1 MGDAKGLKVTL
12 WGTRGSYGVS
22 GAGFVRHGG
31 ATTCVEVEAHGAPPV
46 IVDGGTGVAALG
58 RSKAAAL
65 REAIVYQTH
74 MHWDHVQG
82 YPFFAPLFDPLSSL
96 TFRAVPRDGRSLGDV
111 LDEQM
116 TQPTF
121 PIGLNQLPARL
132 RFEDLDL
139 KGEER
144 HGALEVGWTELC
156 HPSGST
162 GYRFEAHGASLVF
175 TGDVEVRQGCM
186 ERLIDFSRG
195 ADVLVMD
202 AQYFPEE
209 YGPRVGFG
217 HSTPLDAV
225 EVALRAGVG
234 RLIMTHHDPTHD
246 DERLDAK
253 LALAREA
260 ARGEGLVVDN
270 GRDGMVIELG
280 ARARMELDVALES
293 ARI

>member
-1 MGDAKGLKVTL
+1 MGEAKGLKVTL

-31 ATTCVEVEAHGAPPV
+31 ATTCLSVEADGAPPV

-58 RSKAAAL
+58 RTCGGAFSD
-65 REAIVYQTH
+65 AIVYQTH

-82 YPFFAPLFDPLSSL
+82 YPFFAPLFNPHATLD
-96 TFRAVPRDGRSLGDV
+96 FRAVRRDGRSLHDV

-121 PIGLNQLPARL
+121 PIGLHQLPAQL
-132 RFEDLDL
+132 DFTDLDL
-139 KGEER
+139 EGLQ
-144 HGALEVGWTELC
+144 HDGALETSWLELC

-175 TGDVEVRQGCM
+175 TGDVEVRQGCAD
-186 ERLIDFSRG
+186 RLVAFAQG
-195 ADVLVMD
+195 ADALVMD

-225 EVALRAGVG
+225 EVAIRAGVS

-260 ARGEGLVVDN
+260 ARGEGLIVDN

-280 ARARMELDVALES
+280 ARARRGLDVALES
-293 ARI
+293 VV